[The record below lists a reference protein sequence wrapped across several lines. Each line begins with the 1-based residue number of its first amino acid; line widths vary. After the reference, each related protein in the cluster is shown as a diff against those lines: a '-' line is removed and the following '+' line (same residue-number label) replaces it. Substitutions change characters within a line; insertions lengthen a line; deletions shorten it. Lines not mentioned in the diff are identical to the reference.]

1 MDFLK
6 FMSKLKYH
14 HNSRLGYF
22 KYQFK
27 KGEYLHHDL
36 IPNRLNSILQ
46 INFLYPIMTLLDN
59 LVNNFNLRN

>member
-27 KGEYLHHDL
+27 KGEYLRS
-36 IPNRLNSILQ
+36 NRILNSLNSILQ
-46 INFLYPIMTLLDN
+46 INFLYPIVVIWDN